1 MVGGGDECNPYPDRK
16 GGGSVGG
23 GSVGGGCGVHGGCSP
38 IALHFAKVL
47 FNF

>member
-23 GSVGGGCGVHGGCSP
+23 GSVCGARVY
-38 IALHFAKVL
+38 VVVVVQ
-47 FNF
+47 

>member
-16 GGGSVGG
+16 GGGSVSG
-23 GSVGGGCGVHGGCSP
+23 GSGCGVRGGCSP